1 MKKLLP
7 LFLLLVGCI
16 NTDTITA
23 LSDEGDR
30 LLDDSIVASVLC
42 TTPLSVPG
50 QGECLGKNIN
60 GTVIR
65 QAVLT
70 FISSDPGV
78 VEVNQAG
85 DITAFAIGTSTICAT
100 GSRGATACTAVEV
113 L

>member
-1 MKKLLP
+1 MKKFLP

-30 LLDDSIVASVLC
+30 LLDDSIIAFVFC
-42 TTPLSVPG
+42 TTPLAVLG

-70 FISSDPGV
+70 FISSDPAV
-78 VEVNQAG
+78 VEVDQTG
-85 DITAFAIGTSTICAT
+85 HITALAVGTVTICAT
-100 GSRGATACTAVEV
+100 GSRGSTACAAVEV
-113 L
+113 S